1 MVRKMVKTTMLQ
13 DGILVGFSPNFKSIK
28 KDCDR
33 YSDELVKLI
42 EFEEI
47 EAQDYVQ
54 LSGKGSLWI
63 AYQYIEQGLLDLVEA
78 YVRSHVTSR
87 DFYGPLFEN
96 TRSILARLIE
106 YSEDECVC
114 RLYRAAIEHRL
125 KALKS
130 EAAIGDRSKYDRQTW
145 ESSAKWVRR
154 VLPAVNRMIQDY
166 EALLI
171 SSARVDPELL
181 TFQRSLQAIKNP

>member
-1 MVRKMVKTTMLQ
+1 MLH
-13 DGILVGFSPNFKSIK
+13 DGLLKGFSLNFKSIQ

-42 EFEEI
+42 EVEAI

-78 YVRSHVTSR
+78 HVRSQVTSR

-96 TRSILARLIE
+96 TRSTLARLIE
-106 YSEDECVC
+106 CSEYERVC
-114 RLYRAAIEHRL
+114 KLYRAAIEHRL
-125 KALKS
+125 KALKA
-130 EAAIGDRSKYDRQTW
+130 EAAIRDRPKSSRQART
-145 ESSAKWVRR
+145 SSAKWVK
-154 VLPAVNRMIQDY
+154 AVHPTVRKMTQDY
-166 EALLI
+166 EAILA
-171 SSARVDPELL
+171 SKANFDPELL
-181 TFQRSLQAIKNP
+181 VFQRSLQAIENS